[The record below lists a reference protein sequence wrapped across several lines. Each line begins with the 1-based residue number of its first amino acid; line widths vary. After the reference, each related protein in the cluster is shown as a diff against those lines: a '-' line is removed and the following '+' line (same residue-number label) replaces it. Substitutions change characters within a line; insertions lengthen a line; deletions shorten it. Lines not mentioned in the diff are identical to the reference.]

1 MKSHTVLKYRVAE
14 PKPAFATSIKR
25 ALSLEGR
32 IVSIII
38 DCILPTVY
46 QYPNF
51 VQSTEALRREAR
63 RGNADAHASELWFS
77 PISNRGGI
85 EAKAKEQCHIG
96 VMTTISNDG
105 WKP

>member
-1 MKSHTVLKYRVAE
+1 MWLN
-14 PKPAFATSIKR
+14 PKPAKSER
-25 ALSLEGR
+25 AFSPKGQ

-38 DCILPTVY
+38 KRISSTVY

-77 PISNRGGI
+77 PYLIGGYRG
-85 EAKAKEQCHIG
+85 AKAKEKSHIG
-96 VMTTISNDG
+96 VMTTIFKSMQVHVNIQF
-105 WKP
+105 